1 MVKLGL
7 TYESVEQNK
16 EPKPFQQRQQEII
29 VEDRDRYFP
38 PRNGDGITKS
48 SLKKKKRL
56 SIPTS
61 YYTQNL
67 AYEESQT

>member
-38 PRNGDGITKS
+38 PRNGAGITKS
-48 SLKKKKRL
+48 SLKKKKTINSYFILYTEL
-56 SIPTS
+56 S
-61 YYTQNL
+61 L
-67 AYEESQT
+67 